1 MERRGGDRTRG
12 VAKPTER
19 GVVIHRCHE
28 GEGAGRTNEVV
39 AVRQQTEVFA
49 RIAVGEGEGHGEG
62 RQFLSV
68 VLLVECRVVAADE
81 YMYEVRRLR
90 VDGG

>member
-1 MERRGGDRTRG
+1 M
-12 VAKPTER
+12 
-19 GVVIHRCHE
+19 
-28 GEGAGRTNEVV
+28 
-39 AVRQQTEVFA
+39 RQQTEVFA
-49 RIAVGEGEGHGEG
+49 RIAVGEGEGHGKG

-90 VDGG
+90 VDGGKVIYEALYYSHVLLVGEVELSVLPRFVVATTDVNT